1 MSRQNMEPET
11 RPYVPW
17 TLMNDFL
24 TDAFAGYGVPLE
36 DAAICAD
43 VLLESDRRGIESHG
57 CNRFKPIYI
66 DRIKAGIQK
75 PATDILTLRETAAT
89 AVLDAQDGM
98 GMVASYRAMEMA
110 ITKARQCGVSF
121 VTVRNSTHYGIAGY
135 WSSMATKAGMI
146 GINGTNAR
154 PSIAPTF
161 GVENMLG
168 TNPLTIGF
176 PTDEDFPFMLDCAT
190 SIIQRGRIEYY
201 ARTGQPT
208 PAGTVIGSDGN
219 AKTDSIQILKDLNA
233 GQAALT
239 PLGGSGED
247 LGGYKGYG
255 YATAVEILSAAL
267 QAGSFLHGLS
277 GIGADG
283 NLQPYHLGHF
293 FIVVDPQAFM
303 GLDSFRKTA
312 GDILRTLRASKKAPG
327 QERIYTAG
335 EKEYLTWLERKDLGV
350 PIGDSVQKE
359 VLYVRDELGLPYR
372 FPFE

>member
-1 MSRQNMEPET
+1 
-11 RPYVPW
+11 
-17 TLMNDFL
+17 
-24 TDAFAGYGVPLE
+24 
-36 DAAICAD
+36 
-43 VLLESDRRGIESHG
+43 
-57 CNRFKPIYI
+57 
-66 DRIKAGIQK
+66 
-75 PATDILTLRETAAT
+75 
-89 AVLDAQDGM
+89 
-98 GMVASYRAMEMA
+98 
-110 ITKARQCGVSF
+110 
-121 VTVRNSTHYGIAGY
+121 
-135 WSSMATKAGMI
+135 
-146 GINGTNAR
+146 
-154 PSIAPTF
+154 
-161 GVENMLG
+161 
-168 TNPLTIGF
+168 
-176 PTDEDFPFMLDCAT
+176 MLDCAT